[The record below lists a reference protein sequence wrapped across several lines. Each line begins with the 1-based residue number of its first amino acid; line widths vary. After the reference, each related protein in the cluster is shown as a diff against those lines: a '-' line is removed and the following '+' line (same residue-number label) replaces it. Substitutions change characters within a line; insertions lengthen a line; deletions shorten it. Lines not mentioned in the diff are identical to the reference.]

1 MVHILE
7 LDAADGSDQAGR
19 ELCED
24 FRVDDHGSGA
34 AVPADVWVVAGAPGA
49 GKTTV
54 AALLAARLRPHPAVL
69 DKDTVYGSF
78 VAAVLAE
85 AGRDPGERE
94 GPWYDEHVKVH
105 EYGGLTA
112 TAREI
117 RSHGCPV
124 VLVGPFTGM
133 IRDPRR
139 WAGWVEELGGPTVRL
154 VWVGCAPQVL
164 RDRIIARGSGRDGGK
179 LAAYEAFVERMRPN
193 VPPPV
198 GHLAIENSVDGTAGV
213 ARRVDAA
220 LDRLF
225 QDADDGV
232 SGR

>member
-1 MVHILE
+1 
-7 LDAADGSDQAGR
+7 
-19 ELCED
+19 LCED
-24 FRVDDHGSGA
+24 SGVDGHGGA
-34 AVPADVWVVAGAPGA
+34 GAGGGAGQAAVWVVAGAPGA

-78 VAAVLAE
+78 VAAVLEA

-117 RSHGCPV
+117 RGHGCPV
-124 VLVGPFTGM
+124 LLVGPFTGL
-133 IRDPRR
+133 IRDPKR
-139 WAGWVEELGGPTVRL
+139 WDAWVGELGGGVVRL
-154 VWVGCAPQVL
+154 VWVGCAPDVL
-164 RDRIIARGSGRDGGK
+164 RERIIGRGSGRDGGK
-179 LAAYEAFVERMRPN
+179 LAAYDAFVERMRPN

-198 GHLAIENSVDGTAGV
+198 EHLAIENSAEGSEGL
-213 ARRVDAA
+213 ARRLDAA
-220 LDRLF
+220 LDPLF
-225 QDADDGV
+225 QETDDRG
-232 SGR
+232 

>member
-1 MVHILE
+1 MP
-7 LDAADGSDQAGR
+7 
-19 ELCED
+19 LCED
-24 FRVDDHGSGA
+24 SGVDDHRSGA
-34 AVPADVWVVAGAPGA
+34 ADPAEAWVVAGAPGA

-112 TAREI
+112 AAREI

-133 IRDPRR
+133 IRDARR
-139 WAGWVEELGGPTVRL
+139 WARWVGELGGGTVRL
-154 VWVGCAPQVL
+154 VWVGCDPEVL

-179 LAAYEAFVERMRPN
+179 LAAYEAFVERMRPD

-198 GHLAIENSVDGTAGV
+198 EHLAVRNSLDGTA
-213 ARRVDAA
+213 ALEARVDAV
-220 LDRLF
+220 LQRLL
-225 QDADDGV
+225 QNTDDGV

>member
-1 MVHILE
+1 MWSALI
-7 LDAADGSDQAGR
+7 AALPLLTVFITLGVLRWRAHWAG
-19 ELCED
+19 L
-24 FRVDDHGSGA
+24 SGL
-34 AVPADVWVVAGAPGA
+34 AVALVGFMAA

-94 GPWYDEHVKVH
+94 GPWYDDHVKVH

-124 VLVGPFTGM
+124 LLVGPFTGM

-139 WAGWVEELGGPTVRL
+139 WAGWVEELGGGTVRL
-154 VWVGCAPQVL
+154 AWVGCAPEVL

-179 LAAYEAFVERMRPN
+179 LAAYEAFVERMRPH

-198 GHLAIENSVDGTAGV
+198 EHLAIENSVDGPARV
-213 ARRVDAA
+213 AERVDAA
-220 LDRLF
+220 LHRLL
-225 QDADDGV
+225 QNTDDGV

>member
-1 MVHILE
+1 
-7 LDAADGSDQAGR
+7 
-19 ELCED
+19 
-24 FRVDDHGSGA
+24 VDDDGSGA
-34 AVPADVWVVAGAPGA
+34 AGPADVWVVAGAPGA

-94 GPWYDEHVKVH
+94 GPWYDDHVKVH

-124 VLVGPFTGM
+124 LLVGPFTGM

-139 WAGWVEELGGPTVRL
+139 WAGWVEELGGGTVRL
-154 VWVGCAPQVL
+154 AWVGCAPEVL

-179 LAAYEAFVERMRPN
+179 LAAYEAFVERMRPH

-198 GHLAIENSVDGTAGV
+198 EHLAIENSVDGPARV
-213 ARRVDAA
+213 AERVDAA
-220 LDRLF
+220 LHRLL
-225 QDADDGV
+225 QNTDDGV